1 MTLICPRVREEEE
14 EDISETIVNRSCDN
28 RTNEIMV
35 CVSYVGG
42 TVSIVNARATKSTY
56 SMFRDIT

>member
-1 MTLICPRVREEEE
+1 MTLICPRVREEE

-35 CVSYVGG
+35 CVNYVGG
-42 TVSIVNARATKSTY
+42 TVSTVNARATKSTY